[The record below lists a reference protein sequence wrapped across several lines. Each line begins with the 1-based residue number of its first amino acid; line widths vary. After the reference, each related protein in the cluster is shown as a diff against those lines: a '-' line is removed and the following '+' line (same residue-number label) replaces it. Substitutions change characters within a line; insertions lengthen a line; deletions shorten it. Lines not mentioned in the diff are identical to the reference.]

1 MRRRAEVFF
10 VLALFAS
17 VAVLAITTQVQAQK
31 IAELEAREMSPI
43 VEVQTVQA
51 QVEVREYLPLD
62 LPTCEWLAEP
72 ERVER

>member
-31 IAELEAREMSPI
+31 IKELEAREMSPI
-43 VEVQTVQA
+43 IEVEVIREE
-51 QVEVREYLPLD
+51 VEVREYLPLD
-62 LPTCEWLAEP
+62 LETCEWIEP
-72 ERVER
+72 ERVEQ